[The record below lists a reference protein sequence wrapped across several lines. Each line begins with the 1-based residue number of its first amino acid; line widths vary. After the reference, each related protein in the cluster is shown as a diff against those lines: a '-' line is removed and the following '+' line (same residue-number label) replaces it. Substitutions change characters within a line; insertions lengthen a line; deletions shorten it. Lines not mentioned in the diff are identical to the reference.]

1 MRSRG
6 IMPPR
11 LQSGRWGVTMGRNW
25 RAILAAVAALLP
37 VAAHAQ
43 PEVTARGAI
52 IVDADTGAVI
62 WEMNADQPLPPAS
75 TTKVMTAVLAL
86 QSHRLDQEFVVSPY
100 AASTPPSKIGLRA
113 GQSVALRD
121 LLYAVLLKSAND
133 AAVVVAEGVSG
144 SETGFADQMN
154 LKARIVGA
162 TTTNFLN
169 PHGLTE
175 YGHVTTARDLS
186 RIFRYGLGV
195 PGFREVLS
203 TTSKE
208 VLIDGP
214 DPRMTLVRTHN
225 RLLNAPDYNV
235 IGKTGYTRPA
245 RRCFVGAAGT
255 GSREVVIAILGST
268 DLWGDARRML
278 YYGMSPNRPTP
289 VLMAGATP
297 PPLPAAVAQAEPA
310 VAPAAE
316 AELPA
321 AEAHAEAAESHPEI
335 AAAPAAARER
345 ANRILH
351 PQGAEPARGPD
362 DAAGEPAPAAA
373 APLPPLDE
381 PQQIAEP
388 APEPED
394 PAPRHGRRRS
404 RRHRDIDGESA
415 REIVVPADHE
425 APAIEE
431 RAQPAA
437 VAPEPVAAPVATP
450 PPAAI
455 PDRRPVDTTEP
466 GANARD
472 RFDEPEA
479 ARDRAPARSMWAD
492 SPIREPGEGTRRP
505 GPAAAPEGI

>member
-6 IMPPR
+6 IMPAR
-11 LQSGRWGVTMGRNW
+11 LQLGRWGVVMMKNW

-86 QSHRLDQEFVVSPY
+86 QSHRLDQELVVSAN
-100 AASTPPSKIGLRA
+100 AAATPPSKIGLRA

-203 TTSKE
+203 TTAAE
-208 VLIDGP
+208 VPIDNP
-214 DPRMTLVRTHN
+214 DGAERLALVRSHN
-225 RLLNAPDYNV
+225 RLLDFQV

-245 RRCFVGAAGT
+245 RRCF
-255 GSREVVIAILGST
+255 
-268 DLWGDARRML
+268 
-278 YYGMSPNRPTP
+278 
-289 VLMAGATP
+289 
-297 PPLPAAVAQAEPA
+297 
-310 VAPAAE
+310 
-316 AELPA
+316 
-321 AEAHAEAAESHPEI
+321 
-335 AAAPAAARER
+335 
-345 ANRILH
+345 
-351 PQGAEPARGPD
+351 
-362 DAAGEPAPAAA
+362 
-373 APLPPLDE
+373 
-381 PQQIAEP
+381 
-388 APEPED
+388 
-394 PAPRHGRRRS
+394 
-404 RRHRDIDGESA
+404 
-415 REIVVPADHE
+415 
-425 APAIEE
+425 
-431 RAQPAA
+431 
-437 VAPEPVAAPVATP
+437 
-450 PPAAI
+450 
-455 PDRRPVDTTEP
+455 
-466 GANARD
+466 
-472 RFDEPEA
+472 
-479 ARDRAPARSMWAD
+479 
-492 SPIREPGEGTRRP
+492 
-505 GPAAAPEGI
+505 